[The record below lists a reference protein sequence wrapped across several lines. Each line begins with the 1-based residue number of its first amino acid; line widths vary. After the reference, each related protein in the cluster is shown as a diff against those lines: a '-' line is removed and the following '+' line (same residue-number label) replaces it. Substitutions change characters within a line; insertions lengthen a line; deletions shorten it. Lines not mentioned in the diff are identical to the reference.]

1 MSTPSTRG
9 NLVVYGAGGHG
20 LVVADAAAQAGFA
33 IVSFVDDSIETG
45 LTVGAWPVLADRP
58 DEPCIVAVGDNAAR
72 LAIVERLVE
81 SGASLSCVVHPAAVV
96 SPLAE
101 IGDGAYI
108 GPGAVV
114 NAEAMVGLG
123 ALINSGAI
131 VEHHVQVHRCAHVA
145 PGAVLCG
152 SVHVGQGAMIGAGA
166 VVLPGLTIGER
177 AVVGGGSVVIDHV
190 QPGQT
195 VVGHPAR
202 SLT

>member
-1 MSTPSTRG
+1 MSTSPTRG

-20 LVVADAAAQAGFA
+20 LVVADAATQAGYA
-33 IVSFVDDSIETG
+33 VVGFVDDSVEPGTSVG
-45 LTVGAWPVLADRP
+45 LWPVLVELP
-58 DEPCIVAVGDNAAR
+58 DEPCTVAVGDNAVRSALVDR
-72 LAIVERLVE
+72 LIEVGRTLR
-81 SGASLSCVVHPAAVV
+81 SVVHPAATV

-114 NAEAMVGLG
+114 NAEAMIGLG

-145 PGAVLCG
+145 PRAVLCG

-166 VVLPGLTIGER
+166 VVLPGLTVGER
-177 AVVGGGSVVIDHV
+177 AIVGAGSVVIDHIE
-190 QPGQT
+190 PGQT